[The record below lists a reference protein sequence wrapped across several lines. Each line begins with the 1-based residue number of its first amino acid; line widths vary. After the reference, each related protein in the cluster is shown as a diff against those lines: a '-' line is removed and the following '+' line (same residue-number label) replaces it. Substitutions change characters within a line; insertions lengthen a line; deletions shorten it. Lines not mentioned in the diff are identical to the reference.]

1 MMLRKRKTSTRKL
14 LNLKSISES
23 RIIGYNNHQ
32 LLYYSIIPY
41 NLSVL
46 SNDNIES
53 KIFELMNLIRGTDNV
68 EILCL
73 NNRENFRFNKQ
84 YLLER
89 IKQESVESVR
99 ILLKK
104 ELNHIEDIQLRTA
117 TARSFLIGVRIKK
130 TDEREIAQDI
140 SMMEKTFL
148 QEGFT
153 MQKLSQVE
161 LKTLLAVYFEQNV
174 TTEKFEDFDGER
186 WLTDDKI

>member
-1 MMLRKRKTSTRKL
+1 MLRKKKTSTRRL
-14 LNLKSISES
+14 LNLKSIRES
-23 RIIGYNNHQ
+23 RIIGYNHHQ
-32 LLYYSIIPY
+32 LLSYSIVPY

-53 KIFELMNLIRGTDNV
+53 KIFELMNLIRSTDNV

-73 NNRENFRFNKQ
+73 NNRENFRFNKE

-89 IKQESVESVR
+89 IQQESVESVR
-99 ILLKK
+99 RLLKK

-117 TARSFLIGVRIKK
+117 TARSFLIGVRIRK

-140 SMMEKTFL
+140 SMMEKTFI

-153 MQKLSQVE
+153 MQKLSQDE

-174 TTEKFEDFDGER
+174 TTEKFR
-186 WLTDDKI
+186 L

>member
-1 MMLRKRKTSTRKL
+1 MFRKKNTSTRKL
-14 LNLKSISES
+14 LNLKTIRES

-32 LLYYSIIPY
+32 LLYYSIVPY

-53 KIFELMNLIRGTDNV
+53 KIYELMNLIRGTDHV

-73 NNRENFRFNKQ
+73 NNRENFRFNKE

-89 IKQESVESVR
+89 IQEESTESIR
-99 ILLKK
+99 KLLKK
-104 ELNHIEDIQLRTA
+104 ELNHIEEIQLKTA
-117 TARSFLIGVRIKK
+117 TARSFLIGIRIRK
-130 TDEREIAQDI
+130 TDEREIEQDI

-148 QEGFT
+148 RDGFT
-153 MQKLSQVE
+153 MQKLSQDE

-186 WLTDDKI
+186 WLIDETVQ

>member
-1 MMLRKRKTSTRKL
+1 MLRKKKTSTRRL
-14 LNLKSISES
+14 LNLKSIRES

-32 LLYYSIIPY
+32 LLYYSVVPY

-53 KIFELMNLIRGTDNV
+53 KIFELMNLIRSTDNV

-73 NNRENFRFNKQ
+73 NNRENFRFNKE

-89 IKQESVESVR
+89 IQQESVESVR
-99 ILLKK
+99 RLLKK

-117 TARSFLIGVRIKK
+117 TARSFLIGVRIRK

-140 SMMEKTFL
+140 NMMEKTFL

-153 MQKLSQVE
+153 MRKLSQDE

-174 TTEKFEDFDGER
+174 TTEKFESFDGER
-186 WLTDDKI
+186 WLSDEIIE

>member
-1 MMLRKRKTSTRKL
+1 MLRKKKKSTRRL
-14 LNLKSISES
+14 LNLKTIRES

-32 LLYYSIIPY
+32 LLYYSIVPY

-46 SNDNIES
+46 SNDNIEG
-53 KIFELMNLIRGTDNV
+53 KIFELMNLIRSTDNV

-73 NNRENFRFNKQ
+73 NNRENFRFNKE

-89 IKQESVESVR
+89 IQQESVESVR
-99 ILLKK
+99 RLLKK

-117 TARSFLIGVRIKK
+117 TARSFLIGVRIRK

-153 MQKLSQVE
+153 MQKLSQDE

-174 TTEKFEDFDGER
+174 TTEKFENFDGER
-186 WLTDDKI
+186 WLRDESVK

>member
-1 MMLRKRKTSTRKL
+1 MLRKRKSSTRKL
-14 LNLKSISES
+14 LNLKTIRES

-32 LLYYSIIPY
+32 LLYYSIVPY

-53 KIFELMNLIRGTDNV
+53 KIFELMNLIRSTDNV

-73 NNRENFRFNKQ
+73 NNRENFRFNKE
-84 YLLER
+84 YLLKR
-89 IKQESVESVR
+89 IQQESVNSIR
-99 ILLKK
+99 KLLKK

-117 TARSFLIGVRIKK
+117 TARSFLIGIRIRK
-130 TDEREIAQDI
+130 TDAREIAQDI

-153 MQKLSQVE
+153 MQKLSQDE

-174 TTEKFEDFDGER
+174 TTEKFESFDGER
-186 WLTDDKI
+186 WLSDENIE

>member
-1 MMLRKRKTSTRKL
+1 MLRKRKSSTRKL
-14 LNLKSISES
+14 LNLKTIRES

-32 LLYYSIIPY
+32 LLYYSIVPY

-53 KIFELMNLIRGTDNV
+53 KIFELMNLIRSTDNV

-73 NNRENFRFNKQ
+73 NNRENFRFNKE
-84 YLLER
+84 YLLKR
-89 IKQESVESVR
+89 IQQESVNSIR
-99 ILLKK
+99 KLLKK

-117 TARSFLIGVRIKK
+117 TARSFLIGIRIRK
-130 TDEREIAQDI
+130 TDAREISQDI

-153 MQKLSQVE
+153 MQKLSQDE

-174 TTEKFEDFDGER
+174 TTEKFENFDGER
-186 WLTDDKI
+186 WLTNENIE